1 MLSRKKVTRLP
12 LPRSKFITHSCR
24 FLTQGLREILKWPA
38 TMCHFISRSPVAS
51 IRTYFRM
58 KDRSYIISTRK
69 KIKLKTEFLSF
80 TSSHEIHT
88 NSIIK
93 LISSNNKIVTCSLD
107 KSVKIFDTNMNDI
120 ETEFKLS
127 DTPTSIALS
136 ERRGFLVCG
145 MESSFA
151 AVP

>member
-1 MLSRKKVTRLP
+1 
-12 LPRSKFITHSCR
+12 
-24 FLTQGLREILKWPA
+24 
-38 TMCHFISRSPVAS
+38 
-51 IRTYFRM
+51 M
-58 KDRSYIISTRK
+58 KDRSYLISTRK

-120 ETEFKLS
+120 EAEFKLS